1 MCVWVCLSFLV
12 SWGFILKGHRH
23 SDEAIRFFLFVFFVF
38 QRRIQ
43 VAAVQLA
50 WTCACFTSVSRFSII
65 IIIITVRSAITHHFS
80 FAQVLSLFFSFFFF
94 ECWKERFFYCCC
106 DLCAQTKEKSMSFS
120 SRRVRFFFF
129 SLWPFVREDMSLF
142 YHMSS
147 LFEKKDMLLFSSTF
161 FFSPALRLG
170 ALRELHH
177 LLSDTCADDAAVHAG
192 VNKRFF
198 LVIIFFFLSFL
209 SFIII
214 NIIFL
219 SRHVSRQAQCLA
231 HMHRSSTQAS
241 MFDKFLCRR
250 RNSIV

>member
-106 DLCAQTKEKSMSFS
+106 DLCAQTKEKSMSFFIA
-120 SRRVRFFFF
+120 SRALFFFF
-129 SLWPFVREDMSLF
+129 LCDRLLEKTCLCSTTCRRSLKRKTCYCFPLP
-142 YHMSS
+142 
-147 LFEKKDMLLFSSTF
+147 F
-161 FFSPALRLG
+161 FFPPL
-170 ALRELHH
+170 
-177 LLSDTCADDAAVHAG
+177 C
-192 VNKRFF
+192 
-198 LVIIFFFLSFL
+198 
-209 SFIII
+209 
-214 NIIFL
+214 
-219 SRHVSRQAQCLA
+219 VSVL
-231 HMHRSSTQAS
+231 
-241 MFDKFLCRR
+241 
-250 RNSIV
+250 